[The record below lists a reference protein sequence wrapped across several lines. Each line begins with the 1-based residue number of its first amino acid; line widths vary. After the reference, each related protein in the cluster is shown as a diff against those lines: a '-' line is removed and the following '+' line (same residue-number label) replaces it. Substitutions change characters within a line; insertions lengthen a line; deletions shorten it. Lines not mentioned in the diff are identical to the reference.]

1 MIGEDVKGKIW
12 EVQAMCQNDSTY
24 RGTAKRQDFYFKSL
38 LAKLEENEDEYSRCW
53 VYLSDNFK
61 NKLRSFLEHLNDDQ
75 GFKLP
80 QEDEL
85 TSYDNPEYLWLAYEL
100 EHIRHVYNSAMV
112 NPYTGELLAGCK
124 KIPYVQLR
132 LKLEAFSI
140 ESLYP
145 KTTVNS
151 YDRQSNS
158 KYVIEFDV
166 AFLKAFMN
174 FIVTVFEENPQ
185 TYIELDGYKYIT
197 HQYRAPIYRMPP
209 FKQKF
214 DSRHD
219 IPGMIFSEAIQMLL
233 YHELAHIG
241 GGHLDLKVADPE
253 YGNNPDVQIT
263 EEDEADNQAI
273 CWLLGIRF
281 LESPS
286 NILEIGADDLK
297 EELAMSIFAVYL
309 LYTWNYSG
317 MERMWNK
324 NTISEYGHKS
334 HLPYQLRA
342 YRMLSVALS
351 RLQNLDIWCEDG
363 QVCSADGEKIKK
375 EFFEEVKK
383 LAFQMINSFET
394 SLSMFFAKTENIY
407 ELAQSERLQELY
419 EMVIKEQDELIPEI
433 SKEKVPWL
441 LGYAPEGQA
450 EMKRVHDLWKDV
462 REHLE
467 KNGTYCRLR
476 KFEEW
481 VPLG

>member
-24 RGTAKRQDFYFKSL
+24 RGTAERQDFYFKSP

-100 EHIRHVYNSAMV
+100 EHIRHAYNSAMV

-124 KIPYVQLR
+124 KIPYVQL
-132 LKLEAFSI
+132 
-140 ESLYP
+140 
-145 KTTVNS
+145 
-151 YDRQSNS
+151 
-158 KYVIEFDV
+158 
-166 AFLKAFMN
+166 
-174 FIVTVFEENPQ
+174 
-185 TYIELDGYKYIT
+185 
-197 HQYRAPIYRMPP
+197 
-209 FKQKF
+209 
-214 DSRHD
+214 
-219 IPGMIFSEAIQMLL
+219 
-233 YHELAHIG
+233 
-241 GGHLDLKVADPE
+241 
-253 YGNNPDVQIT
+253 
-263 EEDEADNQAI
+263 
-273 CWLLGIRF
+273 
-281 LESPS
+281 
-286 NILEIGADDLK
+286 
-297 EELAMSIFAVYL
+297 
-309 LYTWNYSG
+309 
-317 MERMWNK
+317 
-324 NTISEYGHKS
+324 
-334 HLPYQLRA
+334 PYQLRA

-351 RLQNLDIWCEDG
+351 RLQNLGIWCEDG

-433 SKEKVPWL
+433 SKEKIPWL
-441 LGYAPEGQA
+441 LGYTPEGQA

>member
-1 MIGEDVKGKIW
+1 M
-12 EVQAMCQNDSTY
+12 
-24 RGTAKRQDFYFKSL
+24 F
-38 LAKLEENEDEYSRCW
+38 
-53 VYLSDNFK
+53 
-61 NKLRSFLEHLNDDQ
+61 DD
-75 GFKLP
+75 
-80 QEDEL
+80 
-85 TSYDNPEYLWLAYEL
+85 
-100 EHIRHVYNSAMV
+100 
-112 NPYTGELLAGCK
+112 
-124 KIPYVQLR
+124 
-132 LKLEAFSI
+132 
-140 ESLYP
+140 
-145 KTTVNS
+145 
-151 YDRQSNS
+151 
-158 KYVIEFDV
+158 
-166 AFLKAFMN
+166 
-174 FIVTVFEENPQ
+174 NPQ
-185 TYIELDGYKYIT
+185 TYVELDGHKYIT
-197 HQYRAPIYRMPP
+197 HQYRAPIYRLPP
-209 FKQKF
+209 FEQKF
-214 DSRHD
+214 DTRHD

-253 YGNNPDVQIT
+253 YANNPDVQIT

-281 LESPS
+281 LEAPS

-324 NTISEYGHKS
+324 NTISDYGHKS

-342 YRMLSVALS
+342 YRMLSAALT
-351 RLQNLDIWCEDG
+351 RLQNLGIWCEDG
-363 QVCSADGEKIKK
+363 QVCSADGKKIKK
-375 EFFEEVKK
+375 EFFEEVEK

-433 SKEKVPWL
+433 SKEEIPWR
-441 LGYAPEGQA
+441 LGLEPEGQA
-450 EMKRVHDLWKDV
+450 EMQRVHDLWKDV

-476 KFEEW
+476 IFEEW

>member
-1 MIGEDVKGKIW
+1 MKVYADNAATTRISDTAFD
-12 EVQAMCQNDSTY
+12 AMVP
-24 RGTAKRQDFYFKSL
+24 YFK
-38 LAKLEENEDEYSRCW
+38 
-53 VYLSDNFK
+53 
-61 NKLRSFLEHLNDDQ
+61 
-75 GFKLP
+75 
-80 QEDEL
+80 EL
-85 TSYDNPEYLWLAYEL
+85 YGNP
-100 EHIRHVYNSAMV
+100 S
-112 NPYTGELLAGCK
+112 
-124 KIPYVQLR
+124 
-132 LKLEAFSI
+132 
-140 ESLYP
+140 SLY
-145 KTTVNS
+145 TLGQLSQEALCSARETVAKCLNC
-151 YDRQSNS
+151 DM
-158 KYVIEFDV
+158 KE
-166 AFLKAFMN
+166 
-174 FIVTVFEENPQ
+174 
-185 TYIELDGYKYIT
+185 IT
-197 HQYRAPIYRMPP
+197 
-209 FKQKF
+209 FT
-214 DSRHD
+214 S
-219 IPGMIFSEAIQMLL
+219 
-233 YHELAHIG
+233 G
-241 GGHLDLKVADPE
+241 GS
-253 YGNNPDVQIT
+253 
-263 EEDEADNQAI
+263 EADNQAI

-324 NTISEYGHKS
+324 NTISDYGHKS

-351 RLQNLDIWCEDG
+351 RLQNLGIWCEDG